1 VTADFALHA
10 ALFASAFISAT
21 IFPGQSEVLLVG
33 LLAAGHPPLALLIVA
48 SIGNV
53 LGSVC
58 SWGMGRGIETFRDR
72 RWFPVKPEALERAKQ
87 WFARYGKWALLLSWA
102 PVIGDPITLLAGVL
116 RVPLLQFVLLVAVAK
131 TARYVVLAL
140 LAMHFLR

>member
-1 VTADFALHA
+1 MTADMALYG
-10 ALFASAFISAT
+10 ALFVSAFVSAT

-33 LLAAGHPPLALLIVA
+33 LLATGHPPWVLLAVA

-58 SWGMGRGIETFRDR
+58 SWFMGRGIERLRDR
-72 RWFPVKPEALERAKQ
+72 RWFPVKPDALERAKG
-87 WFARYGKWALLLSWA
+87 WFNRYGKWALLLSWA

-116 RVPLLQFVLLVAVAK
+116 RVPLLQFVLLVAIAK
-131 TARYVVLAL
+131 TARYAALTALASY
-140 LAMHFLR
+140 FIG